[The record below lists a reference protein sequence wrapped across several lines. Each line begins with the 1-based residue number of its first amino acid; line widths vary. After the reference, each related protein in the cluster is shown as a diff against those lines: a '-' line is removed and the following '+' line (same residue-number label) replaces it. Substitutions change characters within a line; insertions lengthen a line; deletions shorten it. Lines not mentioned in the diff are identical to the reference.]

1 MPEEIETA
9 EQLIA
14 LAVLGEI
21 VIHEMSAVRMTR
33 PDPAGIN
40 LPPEELH
47 APDSPDDDAALSFST
62 RLDGTQL
69 AVRSRVETSNAYG
82 SFMVDGEAVFDLPVP
97 VSNRH
102 SDIVFQF
109 VEQVGAP
116 VVFPYIRSA
125 VAALAAQLSVPATPL
140 PILRAG
146 DVILTHDDEPA
157 IEEEPSEFF
166 MHGTL
171 LGTTEDGVQE
181 QIGEFFLDKETG
193 MLTRIGGEGQTPDA
207 DELLDLI
214 AGFPRPEEVTAEWI
228 VRNHGEEGIRQSL
241 ESLRQANG
249 DAATDQMLAE
259 VDEAVAHIEAEVAF
273 DSLHIAIKSL
283 DASIATFRST
293 DTDASAARSVEGADI
308 PTALLDAAK
317 QVRDS
322 WVRVQN
328 ALSD

>member
-1 MPEEIETA
+1 M
-9 EQLIA
+9 
-14 LAVLGEI
+14 
-21 VIHEMSAVRMTR
+21 
-33 PDPAGIN
+33 
-40 LPPEELH
+40 
-47 APDSPDDDAALSFST
+47 
-62 RLDGTQL
+62 
-69 AVRSRVETSNAYG
+69 ETSNAYG

-97 VSNRH
+97 VSKRH

-116 VVFPYIRSA
+116 VVFPYIRST
-125 VAALAAQLSVPATPL
+125 VAALAAQLSVPASPL

-157 IEEEPSEFF
+157 IEDEPSEFF

-171 LGTTEDGVQE
+171 LGTTGDGGQE

-193 MLTRIGGEGQTPDA
+193 MLARIGGEGQTPDA

-228 VRNHGEEGIRQSL
+228 VRNHGDAGIRQSL
-241 ESLRQANG
+241 EALRQANG
-249 DAATDQMLAE
+249 DAVTDQMLAE
-259 VDEAVAHIEAEVAF
+259 VDEAVAHIEAEEAF
-273 DSLHIAIKSL
+273 ASLQIAIANL
-283 DASIATFRST
+283 DAVIASVRSNYT
-293 DTDASAARSVEGADI
+293 AAEAVEGEADSSS
-308 PTALLDAAK
+308 LLDAAK
-317 QVRDS
+317 HVRDS